1 MSNYNTM
8 SDDDLLNIFSDWY
21 KEVNGFRPR
30 GEYWTRER
38 IINWI
43 EYESDPEVQEMRQCQ
58 WAEESR
64 RLDEMLN
71 EMEASWKE
79 EQLRLEA
86 EQEELY
92 QDSIERMFYEMEE
105 QLC

>member
-1 MSNYNTM
+1 MSVFNSYPH
-8 SDDDLLNIFSDWY
+8 DELLSYFSDFY

-30 GEYWTRER
+30 GWDRER
-38 IINWI
+38 MI
-43 EYESDPEVQEMRQCQ
+43 EWLEYNQRPEVQEMHHAQ

-64 RLDEMLN
+64 RLDEMEA
-71 EMEASWKE
+71 EMEAAWKE
-79 EQLRLEA
+79 EQLRLEE

-92 QDSIERMFYEMEE
+92 QEAKERMFYEMEE